1 MQDLEFFSRALGLEE
16 PWRVADVEMEL
27 EAGRVVIVVECRCGT
42 TWADES
48 GALPVHGYEQRL
60 WRHLD
65 TMQFETFIR
74 ARVPRVRYADG
85 HTEMVRVPWAQE
97 RSRWSL
103 LFESFALRVLQN
115 ARSVSRGCELLR
127 LDWSSAQRI
136 MERGVERGLE
146 RRRLEGLRHVGMDEK
161 SFRKGQ
167 DYISTLVELDPEA
180 PRVLEVVEGRDTEA
194 AVTLLETLPPEA
206 RGSIEAAAIDMSAAY
221 AAALARV
228 LPEAAVV
235 HDRFHVSKLL
245 GEAVDKVRRG
255 ENASLL
261 SKGDASLKGTRYLW
275 LYHPGEL
282 SEPRFAELEELL
294 ELRHLQ
300 TARAYYHRIRFMD
313 FWSQDSIEAGQRFFT
328 RWWHETQRSGLA
340 AIKKVAATL
349 RAHLAGLLTYFRH
362 RITNAMSEA
371 FNSTIQSV
379 KASARGFR
387 NFEHYRIRI
396 LFFLG
401 RLDLQPR

>member
-1 MQDLEFFSRALGLEE
+1 MQDIEFFSRALGLKE
-16 PWRVADVEMEL
+16 PWRVADVEL
-27 EAGRVVIVVECRCGT
+27 DVEAGRVVIVVECRGGT

-48 GALPVHGYEQRL
+48 GALPVHGYQERQ

-65 TMQFETFIR
+65 TMQFETLIR
-74 ARVPRVRYADG
+74 ARVPRVRYSDG
-85 HTEMVRVPWAQE
+85 HTEMVRVPWAPE

-103 LFESFALRVLQN
+103 MFESFALRVLQN

-136 MERGVERGLE
+136 MERAVQRGLA
-146 RRRLEGLRHVGMDEK
+146 RRRLEGRRHVGMDEK

-167 DYISTLVELDPEA
+167 DYISTLVELDAEA
-180 PRVLEVVEGRDTEA
+180 PRVLEVFEGRDSDA
-194 AVTLLETLPPEA
+194 AVTPLETLPPAA

-255 ENASLL
+255 ENTRRL
-261 SKGDASLKGTRYLW
+261 SQSDATRKGTRYLW
-275 LYHPGEL
+275 LYHPGEFTQ
-282 SEPRFAELEELL
+282 SRYAELEELL
-294 ELRHLQ
+294 ELRPLQ

-313 FWSQDSIEAGQRFFT
+313 FWSQESIEAGQRFFA
-328 RWWHETQRSGLA
+328 RWWHEIQRSGLA
-340 AIKKVAATL
+340 PIKKVAATL
-349 RAHLAGLLTYFRH
+349 RAHLTGLLTYFRH

-371 FNSTIQSV
+371 FNSTIQSL

-387 NFEHYRIRI
+387 HFEHYRTPI

-401 RLDLQPR
+401 RLDMQPR